1 MTRDE
6 KIQAI
11 YEKIANKELTFGCKL
26 KFDIGWKKSIY
37 NESDPATEPNYWIIK
52 WECEYEDSVQLFL
65 NYAFWSYAYF
75 RTNCEDEVPTY
86 SDDYEIIWHPVMIG
100 DVLDWIEPYWWVF
113 AQSVNLDIERTRKGT
128 LLLSV
133 RKQKR
138 KPIDDQSDECID
150 YVYSLIPKS

>member
-1 MTRDE
+1 MTRTE
-6 KIQAI
+6 KISAI
-11 YEKIANKELTFGCKL
+11 YKEMANKEETFWCKVL
-26 KFDIGWKKSIY
+26 VDNQKRVWH
-37 NESDPATEPNYWIIK
+37 NLELESDIEDTIIGKIRDPNDFRKFNLEDNWPSYDDWQRSNIDEEEFTCITE
-52 WECEYEDSVQLFL
+52 V
-65 NYAFWSYAYF
+65 
-75 RTNCEDEVPTY
+75 
-86 SDDYEIIWHPVMIG
+86 IWHPVMIG

-150 YVYSLIPKS
+150 YVYSLISKGNE